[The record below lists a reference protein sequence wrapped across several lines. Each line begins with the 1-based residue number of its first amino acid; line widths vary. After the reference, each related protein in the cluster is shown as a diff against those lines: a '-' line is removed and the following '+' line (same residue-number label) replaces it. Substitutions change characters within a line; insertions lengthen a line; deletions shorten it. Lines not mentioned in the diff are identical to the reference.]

1 MTTNV
6 IDGALGV
13 SSIPTT
19 YTGPATLVGNARK
32 MGDVSNYQWYNFTSN
47 GNATQINCGFVPR
60 KIKVVNTTDGITWE
74 WQYGMPAANSIKTT
88 LGGSLASVQDTS
100 SQITIAIDYAPG
112 NVGTVTLGATLNGT
126 GKNICVELA
135 G

>member
-6 IDGALGV
+6 VDGALGIA
-13 SSIPTT
+13 SFPST
-19 YTGPATLVGNARK
+19 YTGPGTLIGNARK

-47 GNATQINCGFVPR
+47 GNATQINAGFTPR
-60 KIKVVNTTDGITWE
+60 KVKVVNTTDGIVWE

-88 LGGSLASVQDTS
+88 LGGSFASVQDTA
-100 SQITIAIDYAPG
+100 SQITISTDLAG
-112 NVGTVTLGATLNGT
+112 NSTVTLGATLNGSA
-126 GKNICVELA
+126 KNLCVELA